1 MNELGVSQANSI
13 LFLFEI
19 RIRFDQNY
27 VVKHGIID
35 QIWLILTFQRGDFNQ
50 IFFDTDIAVSI
61 TLDIMEGRGDF
72 NQIFFDTDI
81 TSPLHEEEG

>member
-1 MNELGVSQANSI
+1 M
-13 LFLFEI
+13 
-19 RIRFDQNY
+19 
-27 VVKHGIID
+27 
-35 QIWLILTFQRGDFNQ
+35 TFQRGDFNQ

-81 TSPLHEEEG
+81 AVSIMLDIMEGKGTVVGVVDNDILAL